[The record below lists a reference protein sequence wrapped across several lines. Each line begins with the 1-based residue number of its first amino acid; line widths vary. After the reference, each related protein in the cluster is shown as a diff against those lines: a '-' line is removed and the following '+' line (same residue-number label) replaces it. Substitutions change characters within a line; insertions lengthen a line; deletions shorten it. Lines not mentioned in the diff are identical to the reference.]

1 MKTTFFTL
9 LIALFIGNQAI
20 GQTLT
25 VDSDN
30 AKVSFNM
37 PIEKVTGTIT
47 GLEASIV
54 FNPSDLSSSKIKGSI
69 LVENLTT
76 NNKMRDNHLKSG
88 DFFEVKTYPTM
99 SFESSSFKKTDK
111 GYSMTGVVTIKD
123 INKEVTI
130 NFTFEDNVFV
140 GKLIIYSNDFGI
152 NEQKKREDSKV
163 LVKLNVPVK

>member
-76 NNKMRDNHLKSG
+76 NNKMRDNHLKGG
-88 DFFEVKTYPTM
+88 DFFEAKIYRTM
-99 SFESSSFKKTDK
+99 
-111 GYSMTGVVTIKD
+111 
-123 INKEVTI
+123 
-130 NFTFEDNVFV
+130 
-140 GKLIIYSNDFGI
+140 
-152 NEQKKREDSKV
+152 
-163 LVKLNVPVK
+163 